1 MMRLILSNRWLALF
15 WVCGVLA
22 SISAFAGKGG
32 KIEQAVNQV
41 QQKAQVQ
48 NQQLQAQGD
57 PHVIVIDESAA
68 DQNARNDPPLG
79 EGIDPN
85 PEAQVSE

>member
-1 MMRLILSNRWLALF
+1 MMRLILSNRWLALL

-22 SISAFAGKGG
+22 SISSFAGKGG

-41 QQKAQVQ
+41 QEKAQVQ
-48 NQQLQAQGD
+48 NQQLQGETHA
-57 PHVIVIDESAA
+57 IIIDESAEA
-68 DQNARNDPPLG
+68 QNVREAPPLG

-85 PEAQVSE
+85 PESQLSE